1 MEIKQFSAKDFRKM
15 IQSGANN
22 LTRNKDLVDSLNVFP
37 VPDGD
42 TGTNMNMTFTS
53 GNEKLTQTVSD
64 HVGELAQSLAKGLLM
79 GARGNS
85 GVILSQIFRGF
96 SKAIEH
102 LETLDA
108 EGFVSAFSG
117 GVESAYKAVMKPVE
131 GTILTVARESAMAG
145 EHAVQS
151 TDNIVEIMEAIVEGA
166 RRSLDN
172 TPNLLPVLKQV
183 GVVDSGGKGLLCI
196 YEGFLESLT
205 GESLQDESEEAHETV
220 ASQHTH
226 AIFNNEEEH
235 PLSMDDITYGF
246 CTEIMVRIDPDFA
259 TTDQTFDTEQFRET
273 LNTRGDSLLVVADD
287 EIIKVHIHTENP
299 GEIMQLGQQFGEL
312 IKIKVD
318 NMREQV
324 REIDRQHQAS
334 RPDQPTVDDQA
345 MILSKPTAVITV
357 AAGEGMHQLFESI
370 GADVVLS
377 GGQTM
382 NPSTEDFVKAIETV
396 KADKYI
402 ILPNNKNIIM
412 AAEQVSELIDQPVV
426 VIPTRSI
433 PQAVS
438 AMLVYN
444 EEATLEDNQEMMLEM
459 MGQVKTGQITYSI
472 RDTQINDIDIHKDDY
487 MGLIDDQ
494 IELVDQDLT
503 EALYHTLDQ
512 MVDTFSS
519 IVTIY
524 IGEEGDENEV
534 NDVIERLSQQYS
546 DIEFEVVEGNQP
558 VYNYIMSVE

>member
-1 MEIKQFSAKDFRKM
+1 
-15 IQSGANN
+15 
-22 LTRNKDLVDSLNVFP
+22 
-37 VPDGD
+37 
-42 TGTNMNMTFTS
+42 
-53 GNEKLTQTVSD
+53 
-64 HVGELAQSLAKGLLM
+64 
-79 GARGNS
+79 
-85 GVILSQIFRGF
+85 
-96 SKAIEH
+96 
-102 LETLDA
+102 
-108 EGFVSAFSG
+108 
-117 GVESAYKAVMKPVE
+117 
-131 GTILTVARESAMAG
+131 
-145 EHAVQS
+145 
-151 TDNIVEIMEAIVEGA
+151 
-166 RRSLDN
+166 
-172 TPNLLPVLKQV
+172 
-183 GVVDSGGKGLLCI
+183 
-196 YEGFLESLT
+196 
-205 GESLQDESEEAHETV
+205 
-220 ASQHTH
+220 
-226 AIFNNEEEH
+226 
-235 PLSMDDITYGF
+235 MDDITYGF

-370 GADVVLS
+370 GADIVLS

-412 AAEQVSELIDQPVV
+412 AAEQVSELVDQPVV

-459 MGQVKTGQITYSI
+459 MEQVKTGQITYSI

-512 MVDTFSS
+512 MIDTFSS

-534 NDVIERLSQQYS
+534 NDVIQRLSQQYS

>member
-1 MEIKQFSAKDFRKM
+1 
-15 IQSGANN
+15 
-22 LTRNKDLVDSLNVFP
+22 
-37 VPDGD
+37 
-42 TGTNMNMTFTS
+42 
-53 GNEKLTQTVSD
+53 
-64 HVGELAQSLAKGLLM
+64 
-79 GARGNS
+79 
-85 GVILSQIFRGF
+85 
-96 SKAIEH
+96 
-102 LETLDA
+102 
-108 EGFVSAFSG
+108 
-117 GVESAYKAVMKPVE
+117 
-131 GTILTVARESAMAG
+131 
-145 EHAVQS
+145 
-151 TDNIVEIMEAIVEGA
+151 
-166 RRSLDN
+166 
-172 TPNLLPVLKQV
+172 
-183 GVVDSGGKGLLCI
+183 
-196 YEGFLESLT
+196 
-205 GESLQDESEEAHETV
+205 
-220 ASQHTH
+220 
-226 AIFNNEEEH
+226 
-235 PLSMDDITYGF
+235 
-246 CTEIMVRIDPDFA
+246 
-259 TTDQTFDTEQFRET
+259 
-273 LNTRGDSLLVVADD
+273 
-287 EIIKVHIHTENP
+287 
-299 GEIMQLGQQFGEL
+299 
-312 IKIKVD
+312 
-318 NMREQV
+318 
-324 REIDRQHQAS
+324 
-334 RPDQPTVDDQA
+334 
-345 MILSKPTAVITV
+345 
-357 AAGEGMHQLFESI
+357 MHQLFESI
-370 GADVVLS
+370 GADIVLS

-534 NDVIERLSQQYS
+534 NDVIQRLSQQYS